1 MSDREAEI
9 RSSWLDNA
17 PAWTD
22 AVRGARIESRARV
35 TNEAVLEAVR
45 ECGARRVLDIGC
57 GEGWLCRALAGAGV
71 ETTGFDATPE
81 LVERARDAGG
91 GRYLVLSYDE
101 FAADPVRAGQGYEAA
116 VCNFSLL
123 GEAIAPVLRGAAA
136 VLAPG
141 GTLVIQTVHPFADL
155 HDGARYEDGWRL
167 EDFAALG
174 EDFRTPMPWY
184 FRTVGS
190 WIAQL
195 TAAGF
200 ALERCREPVHPDS
213 GRPVSLLLSGR
224 KQ

>member
-1 MSDREAEI
+1 MSDREAQI

-17 PAWTD
+17 PAWSD

-35 TNEAVLEAVR
+35 TNDAVLDALR
-45 ECGARRVLDIGC
+45 GARRVLDIGC

-81 LVERARDAGG
+81 LIERARDAGG

-101 FAADPVRAGQGYEAA
+101 FAADPARAGEGYDAA

-123 GEAIAPVLRGAAA
+123 GEDIDGVLRGAAA
-136 VLAPG
+136 ALAAG
-141 GTLVIQTVHPFADL
+141 GALVIQTVHPFADL
-155 HDGARYEDGWRL
+155 NDGARYADGWRL

-174 EDFRTPMPWY
+174 GDFRTPMPWY

-190 WIAQL
+190 WIAAVA
-195 TAAGF
+195 AAGF

-224 KQ
+224 KP